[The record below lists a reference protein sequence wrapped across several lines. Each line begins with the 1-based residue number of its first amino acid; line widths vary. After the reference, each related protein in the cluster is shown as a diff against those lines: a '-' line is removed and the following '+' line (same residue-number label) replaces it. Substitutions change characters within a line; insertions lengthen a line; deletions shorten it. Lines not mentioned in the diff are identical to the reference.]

1 MVKSVFLVLYTSLL
15 QSFCYFLSLSSSC
28 MFSFFLCLNSTATK
42 PTPIAFSWDHWPMFN
57 CFLLK
62 SCSFQFMI
70 SFSDMHF
77 PLPNFQFLHFF
88 LLTPIPLSNFFLLP
102 VLSFSCL
109 SFLFKWFLLARF
121 PSSLNSLLL
130 SLVSSY
136 FFRFSWLLFAPKL
149 ISPSSSSL
157 YLSMNSILNLLHP
170 IFRPF

>member
-1 MVKSVFLVLYTSLL
+1 
-15 QSFCYFLSLSSSC
+15 
-28 MFSFFLCLNSTATK
+28 
-42 PTPIAFSWDHWPMFN
+42 MFN

-62 SCSFQFMI
+62 SMLQFTCI
-70 SFSDMHF
+70 FFLLKPVLISIYFIFLLKSIPPTLVSFSDMHF

-109 SFLFKWFLLARF
+109 SFLFKCFLLARF

-136 FFRFSWLLFAPKL
+136 FFRFSCLLFAPKL